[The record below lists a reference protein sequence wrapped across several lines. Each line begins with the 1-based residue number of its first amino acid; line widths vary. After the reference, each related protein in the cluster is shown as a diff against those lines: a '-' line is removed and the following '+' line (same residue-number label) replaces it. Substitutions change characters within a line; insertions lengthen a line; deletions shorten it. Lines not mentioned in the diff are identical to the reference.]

1 MFDQPTITSSYSLNP
16 STYYTQTS
24 HFSINQF
31 LTHQQFTQ
39 PINQLLSQFLNQLIN
54 QPINQSNNPY
64 PISSYSTNHSIN
76 QLLNQPINYLLNKSF
91 RQKSFY
97 HINPSAWWTI
107 QINYNTLLNQ
117 LLNQSTISL
126 TNQPINHSITHVWST
141 NQTSI
146 LNI

>member
-76 QLLNQPINYLLNKSF
+76 HSINQLLNQPINYLLNKSF
-91 RQKSFY
+91 CKNLSIKLI
-97 HINPSAWWTI
+97 H
-107 QINYNTLLNQ
+107 LLDGPFK
-117 LLNQSTISL
+117 LIIIHYSTNFS
-126 TNQPINHSITHVWST
+126 TNQPFP
-141 NQTSI
+141 
-146 LNI
+146 